1 MITIFRVIIVVATF
15 SVLGS
20 SPEPC
25 NTPTA
30 FSGATLDTIVTFEG
44 NCPQCADQVYN
55 QASANL
61 WKLQPGLWN
70 LIVKVE
76 RDTTYTPGP

>member
-1 MITIFRVIIVVATF
+1 MTAIFKVIIVVVTF

-25 NTPTA
+25 NSPTS
-30 FSGATLDTIVTFEG
+30 FSPGQLDTIVAFEG
-44 NCPQCADQVYN
+44 NCPECADQVFN
-55 QASANL
+55 QATAQL
-61 WKLQPGLWN
+61 WKLQPELWN
-70 LIVKVE
+70 VIVKVQ